1 MIIKIV
7 RVGIVPLS
15 YEGVSVGANQYNSS
29 ILARLIASLLL
40 SLLGWVLMILNQRR
54 FLSKYNVPA
63 INSGENE

>member
-15 YEGVSVGANQYNSS
+15 YEGVSVGANPCNSS
-29 ILARLIASLLL
+29 ILARLIASLLS
-40 SLLGWVLMILNQRR
+40 SLLGWVLMILNHRR